1 MSLSLPPPIA
11 LYVQLENAGE
21 TEKLSACFAPNAIV
35 RDESRTYE
43 GLAAI
48 TAWKA
53 ETKRKYHHTIT
64 PLDVAYEQGKTVLK
78 AQLTGAFPGVC
89 PCTTILPK
97 GSAQLRKGP
106 LIQMRSSS
114 CCAASGTPG
123 FTPAWT
129 KR

>member
-78 AQLTGAFPGVC
+78 AQLTGDFPGSPLTLHFDFVVEAGH
-89 PCTTILPK
+89 ILSLEIHP
-97 GSAQLRKGP
+97 
-106 LIQMRSSS
+106 
-114 CCAASGTPG
+114 
-123 FTPAWT
+123 
-129 KR
+129 

>member
-11 LYVQLENAGE
+11 RYVQLENAGDTE
-21 TEKLSACFAPNAIV
+21 TLSTCFAPNAIV

-64 PLDVAYEQGKTVLK
+64 PLDGAYEQGKTVLK
-78 AQLTGAFPGVC
+78 AQLTGDFPGSPV
-89 PCTTILPK
+89 TLHFDFVLEAWKILSLEIHP
-97 GSAQLRKGP
+97 
-106 LIQMRSSS
+106 
-114 CCAASGTPG
+114 
-123 FTPAWT
+123 
-129 KR
+129 

>member
-11 LYVQLENAGE
+11 RYVQLENAGE

-53 ETKRKYHHTIT
+53 ETTRKYHHTIT
-64 PLDVAYEQGKTVLK
+64 PLDVAYEQGKTVLQ
-78 AQLTGAFPGVC
+78 AQLTGAFPGSPITLHFDFVVEAGH
-89 PCTTILPK
+89 ILSLEIHP
-97 GSAQLRKGP
+97 
-106 LIQMRSSS
+106 
-114 CCAASGTPG
+114 
-123 FTPAWT
+123 
-129 KR
+129 